1 MRIVRLE
8 SEGIKRLY
16 AVSITPDGNVVE
28 VTGKNGEGK
37 SSTLDSIWYAVG
49 GSANIPAQPIRKGAQ
64 EARIRLDMGEIIVTR
79 KFKRKGEHEYT
90 TSVTVENA
98 DGALFKSPQERLNAL
113 FSALTFDPLDFLRA
127 KPKDQYDMVRVFVP
141 DIDFQLIED
150 QNRGD
155 FERRT
160 EANKRLAEAKA
171 AAGLIVIPNDL
182 PDEADEAALLDQM
195 TNAAQHNSNIER
207 ESEHRQQRAADIERA
222 LLKVG
227 QYRDERDALRKKA
240 EAMEAAAVALEQQIA
255 LDETSLKSA
264 GSLAKPIDVAQVRLQ
279 HAQAQAA
286 NQRIAKAAEDQRRKS
301 SLEKVAGDAALL
313 SDELTNRI
321 AARNKTKHDA
331 IAAAKMPVE
340 GLGFGDGYITLN
352 DLPFDQA
359 SSAEQLK
366 ASVGIAMRTNS
377 KLRVILIKDGSL
389 LDADSFA
396 LLTELAEEN
405 GFQVWVESVFAHSE
419 AALVIED
426 GRVRAKVNAEEE
438 ATA

>member
-1 MRIVRLE
+1 MKIVRLE
-8 SEGIKRLY
+8 SEGVKRLY
-16 AVSITPDGNVVE
+16 AVSITPEGNVVE
-28 VTGKNGEGK
+28 ITGSNGSGK
-37 SSTLDSIWYAVG
+37 SSTLDSIWFAIAG
-49 GSANIPAQPIRKGAQ
+49 TGNIPAQPIRKGAQ
-64 EARIRLDMGEIIVTR
+64 EARIRLDLGELIVTR

-171 AAGLIVIPNDL
+171 AAGLIAIPAEL
-182 PDEADEAALLDQM
+182 PEEADEAALIDQM
-195 TNAAQHNSNIER
+195 TNAARHNLDIER
-207 ESEHRQQRAADIERA
+207 ENERRIQCARNAEMDRSNAQAKRAQAATHRRLAD
-222 LLKVG
+222 
-227 QYRDERDALRKKA
+227 
-240 EAMEAAAVALEQQIA
+240 EAEAAAIELEQKA
-255 LDETSLKSA
+255 ETDLASLASA
-264 GSLAKPIDVAQVRLQ
+264 GESAKPIDVAEVRAQ
-279 HAQAQAA
+279 HAQAQTV
-286 NQRIAKAAEDQRRKS
+286 NQRLRKVAEDQRRKT

-313 SDELTNRI
+313 SDELTARI
-321 AARNKTKHDA
+321 NARNKTKHEA

-389 LDADSFA
+389 LDQESFA
-396 LLTELAEEN
+396 LLAKLADEN
-405 GFQVWVESVFAHSE
+405 DCQVWCESVFAHSD
-419 AALVIED
+419 AAITIVD
-426 GRVRAKVNAEEE
+426 GRVEREKAAKEE
-438 ATA
+438 AA